1 MQANHQSISDL
12 VSIVVADIDTS
23 EREATTNSLL
33 VAKRFKKHHRDVLRA
48 IRNLGCSE
56 EFRLRNFAQSSFIN
70 EQGKTYP
77 CYLMTKDGFSMLAM
91 GFTGREADQ
100 WKEAYIEAFN
110 RMKDALN
117 RYVSFGVP
125 GELYAR
131 ALEAEKK
138 EAASFSRASVAG
150 RALSL
155 RRKEKKLLGSIVAMA
170 REEVQLRLMLG
181 RISE

>member
-48 IRNLGCSE
+48 IRNLGCSK

-77 CYLMTKDGFSMLAM
+77 CYRYDSLNNV
-91 GFTGREADQ
+91 
-100 WKEAYIEAFN
+100 AYEIDEPAHRHN
-110 RMKDALN
+110 LEKDAKRQKN
-117 RYVSFGVP
+117 
-125 GELYAR
+125 
-131 ALEAEKK
+131 
-138 EAASFSRASVAG
+138 
-150 RALSL
+150 
-155 RRKEKKLLGSIVAMA
+155 I
-170 REEVQLRLMLG
+170 EEVLRCKFV
-181 RISE
+181 RISL

>member
-77 CYLMTKDGFSMLAM
+77 CYLMTQTERQASGFSPR
-91 GFTGREADQ
+91 FERSGRDG
-100 WKEAYIEAFN
+100 
-110 RMKDALN
+110 LL
-117 RYVSFGVP
+117 SFV
-125 GELYAR
+125 
-131 ALEAEKK
+131 
-138 EAASFSRASVAG
+138 
-150 RALSL
+150 
-155 RRKEKKLLGSIVAMA
+155 
-170 REEVQLRLMLG
+170 
-181 RISE
+181 